1 LKPLFTESI
10 TDAYSGLMEEL
21 REMTQDDRY
30 TMHGRISQSKLRQ
43 EMEKMDTNVLD
54 FKDVVFLLGRMERVL
69 LGKAE
74 ISKKIRIIFRKMNRS
89 VEDVKEA
96 EEALKTELSQQ
107 YPNIRNEFVSK
118 LKEKIG
124 EVLSEPIMHDKKG
137 FQPYT
142 WLTEDKGIGA

>member
-1 LKPLFTESI
+1 NTQKLSV
-10 TDAYSGLMEEL
+10 AL
-21 REMTQDDRY
+21 RVVYRK
-30 TMHGRISQSKLRQ
+30 MHRS
-43 EMEKMDTNVLD
+43 V
-54 FKDVVFLLGRMERVL
+54 KDVN
-69 LGKAE
+69 A
-74 ISKKIRIIFRKMNRS
+74 
-89 VEDVKEA
+89 A